1 MHSKSN
7 LLDEEKIKR
16 RIDFNPDP
24 GMSSTIMSDMQRR
37 LKRVNERVA
46 TLTLD
51 QSSISNNLD
60 VLNETTIEGEASDLT
75 SVRTELEETMKDT
88 TEIASELSDLKVEY
102 KELERKTNEEL
113 LKRQDEVNNLK
124 TKIHTQTEELETQK
138 RTQAVLEEQC
148 NDKSN
153 IINEQLESIEELKQ
167 KIHSLRS
174 IKIKQ
179 KAQEQELESYDHQMK
194 DLTEYVGTLNKNKID
209 LNKKLNQLKTE
220 YKECQ
225 ESKTDNEYNLR
236 DA

>member
-24 GMSSTIMSDMQRR
+24 GMSSTIMSDMQKR

-148 NDKSN
+148 NGKSN
-153 IINEQLESIEELKQ
+153 IMMI
-167 KIHSLRS
+167 
-174 IKIKQ
+174 
-179 KAQEQELESYDHQMK
+179 
-194 DLTEYVGTLNKNKID
+194 
-209 LNKKLNQLKTE
+209 
-220 YKECQ
+220 
-225 ESKTDNEYNLR
+225 
-236 DA
+236 